1 MVSADAIRT
10 AVGILGNGIALAL
23 FLSPLPTFVRICKK
37 RSVEEFSA
45 VPYVAT
51 LLNCTMWLVYGLP
64 AVHPHST
71 LVLTINGAGTAI
83 ELAYVLL
90 FLVYARGGRQRARV
104 AAMLAAEAA
113 FVVAVALMVLTTL
126 RTHERRS
133 MVVGV
138 LCVVFG
144 TMMYAAPLSVMK
156 LVIQTKSVEYMP
168 LSLSLASF
176 FNGLCWTAYALIR
189 FDLYI
194 TIPNALGVMF
204 AVAQLVLYAVY
215 YKSTQRQIADRKRKA
230 AEMAEVV
237 VVKAAAATVAVDAND
252 DKAGGGGAQ

>member
-1 MVSADAIRT
+1 MVSTDAIRT

-23 FLSPLPTFVRICKK
+23 FLSPLPTFVKICKK
-37 RSVEEFSA
+37 RSVEDFSA

-51 LLNCTMWLVYGLP
+51 LLNCMMWLVYGLP

-71 LVLTINGAGTAI
+71 LVLTINGSGLAI

-90 FLVYARGGRQRARV
+90 FLVYARSGKQRARV

-113 FVVAVALMVLTTL
+113 FVVAVALLVLTTL

-168 LSLSLASF
+168 LTLSLASF

-194 TIPNALGVMF
+194 TIPNALGVIF
-204 AVAQLVLYAVY
+204 AVAQLLLYAVY

-230 AEMAEVV
+230 AEAEMAEVV
-237 VVKAAAATVAVDAND
+237 VVKAAAAAVDTND
-252 DKAGGGGAQ
+252 DKPGGGAAQ